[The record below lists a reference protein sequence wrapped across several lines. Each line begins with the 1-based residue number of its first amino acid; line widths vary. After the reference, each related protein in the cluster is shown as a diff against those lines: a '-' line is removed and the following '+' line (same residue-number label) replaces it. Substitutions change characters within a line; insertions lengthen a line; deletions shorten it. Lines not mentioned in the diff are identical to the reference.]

1 MRDLDAEDRSIL
13 ARISQIGE
21 IDLGNAEEDLIRYK
35 GYISEFREERD
46 TQIGIK
52 NSKESEIE
60 TATNN
65 FNMYK
70 SKTDKAKQY
79 QLYYRYAE
87 EIYKWVN
94 SNYSKKDEEL
104 RVRLA
109 TNVSNLFDNMY
120 DGKRHYY

>member
-60 TATNN
+60 NC
-65 FNMYK
+65 
-70 SKTDKAKQY
+70 DQ
-79 QLYYRYAE
+79 
-87 EIYKWVN
+87 
-94 SNYSKKDEEL
+94 
-104 RVRLA
+104 
-109 TNVSNLFDNMY
+109 
-120 DGKRHYY
+120 